1 MRSARYLLAMGLI
14 STGAVFA
21 YSGETMPLAFR
32 MAQAL
37 QAAPAAPTPA
47 PSPEPAAA
55 EAVAAPTVQEETTL
69 PRFVPARH
77 DLTFPA
83 DTTHAT
89 RAIGCARACGLG
101 RRAGRFRKR
110 GLERREREQI

>member
-37 QAAPAAPTPA
+37 QAAPASAYTGA
-47 PSPEPAAA
+47 FAGTCCCGSRGCAHGSGRDDAA
-55 EAVAAPTVQEETTL
+55 EICSG
-69 PRFVPARH
+69 PA
-77 DLTFPA
+77 
-83 DTTHAT
+83 
-89 RAIGCARACGLG
+89 
-101 RRAGRFRKR
+101 
-110 GLERREREQI
+110 